1 MRRFVYVWMIVWIVL
16 GHVTTGLSATPEQIE
31 KAIERGKAYL
41 YSTQRDG
48 IWDSY
53 PPRGKINWPMQEGG
67 RTCLAVYAL
76 LACGEKPTDPR
87 LTKAIE
93 FVIDFETDKT
103 YVLGVKALVLGRLPQ
118 TDRVK
123 KALRETTRKLLS
135 GFSSNAQTIGLMS
148 YSIQGGQGEV
158 PHPSPTNYGI
168 LGLWVAANNGIEIP
182 KRVWDVID
190 QSWRFHQNDDGGW
203 SYHTNR
209 AITAAAQRLR
219 STGTM
224 TTAGLASLIIAQ
236 DLRAIEYSKGYLA
249 DENIERAVRWLATD
263 YNTRIQIS
271 NSDGIGTLYALY
283 NLERI
288 GRAGG
293 YTRIG
298 SVDWYSDGVNR
309 ILSAQGKDGGWH
321 NLMPVGSSVPD
332 TAFAILFLSYG
343 KIPVVL
349 NKLEY
354 TQSPQDPVPGPW
366 NRYPRDAANLVLW
379 MEKNMERELRWQRV
393 TLDDPVDLL
402 SQAPIVYIA
411 GNRPL
416 SFSQEHKDKLRQ
428 FVLRG
433 GLILGIAD
441 QSNEG
446 FSRSFISI
454 MTELFPPYEFR
465 TIESSHPIFQHQQFR
480 SSTWKRPIQLSGL
493 SNGSREFALLI
504 RVGDLGRAW
513 SFRQQSTRPEA
524 FEFMANLYL
533 YSIDQNHPPL
543 YTRSRW
549 ITPDPSITPKRV
561 VNITRIRYNGNW
573 DPEPAGWQRLSAWMH
588 NQDQTELILGVD
600 SLDSPDFAN
609 SSLAHITGSSAFVL
623 TDEERA
629 GLRRFF
635 ENGGTLLAD
644 ATSGSESFI
653 NSLTEELLRIF
664 PTAGEQLLKPVSPDD
679 PIFKEWKTPLSSLNV
694 RPWVSKQD
702 PTAATPRL
710 FTVRKD
716 DQVRV
721 VFSHLDISSGL
732 IGRHFDGIYGF
743 APEASMTLMR
753 QLLQKYSVSR
763 PTSQPATQTAK

>member
-1 MRRFVYVWMIVWIVL
+1 MRRLVYVWIIVWILL

-53 PPRGKINWPMQEGG
+53 PPRGKMNWPMQEGG
-67 RTCLAVYAL
+67 RTCLAVYSL

-87 LTKAIE
+87 LTKAID

-123 KALRETTRKLLS
+123 TALRETTRKLLS

-148 YSIQGGQGEV
+148 YSIPGGKHEV

-168 LGLWVAANNGIEIP
+168 LGLWAAANTGIEIP

-190 QSWRFHQNDDGGW
+190 RSWRFHQNDDGGW

-209 AITAAAQRLR
+209 AITAPRLR

-298 SVDWYSDGVNR
+298 SVDWYSDGVKR
-309 ILSAQGKDGGWH
+309 ILSLQGKDGGWH
-321 NLMPVGSSVPD
+321 NLMPVGSSIPD

-343 KIPVVL
+343 NIPVVL

-354 TQSPQDPVPGPW
+354 VQDPKDPVPGPW

-379 MEKNMERELRWQRV
+379 MEKTMERELRWQRV

-402 SQAPIVYIA
+402 SEAPILYIA

-433 GLILGIAD
+433 GIVLGVAD
-441 QSNEG
+441 QSNES
-446 FSRSFISI
+446 FSRSFLSL

-465 TIESSHPIFQHQQFR
+465 TIESSHPILQDQQFR
-480 SSTWKRPIQLSGL
+480 STNWRRTVQVSGL

-504 RVGDLGRAW
+504 RHGDFGRVW

-533 YSIDQNHPPL
+533 YAIDQNHPPL
-543 YTRSRW
+543 YARSRW
-549 ITPDPSITPKRV
+549 ITPDPSITPQRV
-561 VNITRIRYNGNW
+561 IQIARIRYNGNW
-573 DPEPAGWQRLSAWMH
+573 DPEPAGWERLSALMH
-588 NQDQTELILGVD
+588 NQDQTELKLRVA
-600 SLDSPDFAN
+600 SLDSPDIQGIN
-609 SSLAHITGSSAFVL
+609 LAHITGTNAFVL
-623 TDEERA
+623 TQSERE
-629 GLRRFF
+629 GLRQFF
-635 ENGGTLLAD
+635 ENGGTLLVD
-644 ATSGSESFI
+644 ATAGSQPFLD
-653 NSLTEELLRIF
+653 SLTEELSLVF
-664 PTAGEQLLKPVSPDD
+664 PSTREQLLKPLSPED
-679 PIFKEWKTPLSSLNV
+679 PLFKEWKTPLSSMGV
-694 RPWVSKQD
+694 RPWVVKRD
-702 PTAATPRL
+702 PSAATPRL
-710 FTVRKD
+710 YAIRD
-716 DQVRV
+716 GDRV
-721 VFSHLDISSGL
+721 KVILSQLDISTGL
-732 IGRHFDGIYGF
+732 IGRHFDGIHGF
-743 APEASMTLMR
+743 TPEAAVTLMK
-753 QLLQKYSVSR
+753 QILQKYSVPV
-763 PTSQPATQTAK
+763 PTSQPTTRPSK